1 MKHTIAKSAFFFLL
15 ICILF
20 NYCKKDTRNIDQN
33 LTAVPALFAPDDN
46 VYIKLDPTANPTHVF
61 QWDQARAADGSLVLY
76 EVAFDQAGGD
86 FSKPFYTKVS
96 DGGGVQNQL
105 TLTDG
110 DLSKIAAL
118 GGAAFFER
126 KQFIWTVLASKG
138 TNVVPSAESRT
149 IDLERPGGF
158 DVLPSQLYITGNAT
172 EGGDVLANALQ
183 MKQTAAGE
191 FEIFTKLKPGTYQFV
206 NAKTGTPDKYYTFTK
221 NGALTI
227 GVDSMVTYTDTPK
240 IVRINLDFNNIN
252 ATYATVKT
260 MQFWYG
266 QANDVLFTLPY
277 ESNGLWRY
285 NGWTVN
291 LLEVAWGL
299 EDRYK
304 YKMVIDDGTGDKDQ
318 WVNSTFNDPPGQDGQ
333 YPSSVDYRSIDLSV
347 NNNSQYDWGWKFD
360 RNYLTQGSVA
370 DFWVSLRGSDSTYTQ
385 NYQKE

>member
-15 ICILF
+15 VCLLF
-20 NYCKKDTRNIDQN
+20 NHCKKDTRDIDLN
-33 LTAVPALFAPDDN
+33 LTAVPTLFAPDDN
-46 VYIKLDPTANPTHVF
+46 AYIKLDPVANPAHVF

-76 EVAFDQAGGD
+76 EVAFDQVGGD

-138 TNVVPSAESRT
+138 TNVVPAAETRT

-158 DVLPSQLYITGNAT
+158 DVLPSRLYITGSAT
-172 EGGDVLANALQ
+172 EGGDALANALQ
-183 MKQTAAGE
+183 MRQTAPGE

-206 NAKTGTPDKYYTFTK
+206 DATTGTPNKYYTYEK
-221 NGALTI
+221 NGLLTI
-227 GVDSMVTYTDTPK
+227 GVDSVVNYTDTPK

-252 ATYATVKT
+252 AKYATVKT

-266 QANDVLFTLPY
+266 QANDFLFTLPY
-277 ESNGLWRY
+277 EGNGVWRY

-291 LLEVAWGL
+291 LIQVAWGL

-318 WVNSTFNDPPGQDGQ
+318 WVNSNFNDPAGQDGQ
-333 YPSSVDYRSIDLSV
+333 YPSSEEYRTINLDV
-347 NNNSQYDWGWKFD
+347 NNGSQYDWGWKLD

-385 NYQKE
+385 NYEKE